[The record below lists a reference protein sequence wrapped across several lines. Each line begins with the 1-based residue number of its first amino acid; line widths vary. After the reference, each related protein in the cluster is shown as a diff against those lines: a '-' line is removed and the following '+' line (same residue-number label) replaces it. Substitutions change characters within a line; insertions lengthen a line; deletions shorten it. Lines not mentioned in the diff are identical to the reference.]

1 MSAKTSHF
9 LSTYGPYALV
19 TGASEGI
26 GRSFAIQLAKRG
38 LNVLLVARRT
48 EALNQLSQELES
60 KYGVLCPVVAADLS
74 LESDLENV
82 LLQTQKLD
90 IGLVICN
97 AGYGTAGNFLDNDL
111 EIEMNMLRVNCL
123 AVTRILHVLGQQLR
137 TRGKGGMILLSSV
150 LASQGVPRSANYAA
164 SKAYIHS
171 LGEALQVE
179 WSSNE
184 VDLLIVAPGPVAT
197 GFAKRYKMQMGQAA
211 TPDVVA
217 SESLDGLGKMKL
229 INPGWLAK
237 LMAYSLATAPRFI
250 RVKIMSFIM
259 GGMTKQLK

>member
-1 MSAKTSHF
+1 
-9 LSTYGPYALV
+9 
-19 TGASEGI
+19 
-26 GRSFAIQLAKRG
+26 
-38 LNVLLVARRT
+38 
-48 EALNQLSQELES
+48 
-60 KYGVLCPVVAADLS
+60 
-74 LESDLENV
+74 
-82 LLQTQKLD
+82 
-90 IGLVICN
+90 
-97 AGYGTAGNFLDNDL
+97 
-111 EIEMNMLRVNCL
+111 
-123 AVTRILHVLGQQLR
+123 LHVLGQQLR

-197 GFAKRYKMQMGQAA
+197 GFAKRSKMQMGKAA

-217 SESLDGLGKMKL
+217 SESLDGLGKKKL
-229 INPGWLAK
+229 IHPGWLAK